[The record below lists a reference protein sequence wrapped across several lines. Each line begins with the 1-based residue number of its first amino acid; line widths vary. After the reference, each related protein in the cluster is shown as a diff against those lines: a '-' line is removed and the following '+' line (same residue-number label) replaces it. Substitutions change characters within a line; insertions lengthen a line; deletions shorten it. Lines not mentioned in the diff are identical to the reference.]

1 MNRIIEADM
10 QGIIVSPIVNRE
22 RFCNKGVL
30 VIGLE
35 GMLPSYMNTVG
46 TIHTLDAAAHRKSE
60 CFWRI
65 AV

>member
-1 MNRIIEADM
+1 MNRIIEEDIL
-10 QGIIVSPIVNRE
+10 GIIASSIVDWE
-22 RFCNKGVL
+22 RFRNKSVL